1 MTPYNLSL
9 LWISDIIDLTNRD
22 GRTGNECRI
31 MKGFISDFES
41 MASKLL
47 SGFSRRLDKLN
58 ISISHVWIYTYTLL
72 YCTFSVNDIQNRL
85 AANQIKA
92 LNVSTNQR
100 GSFITCFV
108 RKTYKCKINSM
119 LNLLKSQRKIVL
131 VYFPWFHW
139 L

>member
-1 MTPYNLSL
+1 MTPYKLYGIIYPRYEKN
-9 LWISDIIDLTNRD
+9 DIFDLTNRD
-22 GRTGNECRI
+22 GRTENKCRI
-31 MKGFISDFES
+31 KKEFISDFES

-72 YCTFSVNDIQNRL
+72 YCTFSVDDIQNRL
-85 AANQIKA
+85 AANQIMT

-108 RKTYKCKINSM
+108 RKLTNIT
-119 LNLLKSQRKIVL
+119 
-131 VYFPWFHW
+131 
-139 L
+139 